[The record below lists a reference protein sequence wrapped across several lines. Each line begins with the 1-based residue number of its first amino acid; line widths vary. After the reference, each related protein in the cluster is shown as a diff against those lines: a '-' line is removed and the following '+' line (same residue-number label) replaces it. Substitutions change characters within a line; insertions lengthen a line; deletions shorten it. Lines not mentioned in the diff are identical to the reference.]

1 MGRKEELEIESERR
15 EGGGQPMSYE
25 KYGRFWAVYDEEE
38 KLIAL
43 TVYKKGA
50 EEIIRRLKR

>member
-1 MGRKEELEIESERR
+1 MGRKEELEIESESGKG
-15 EGGGQPMSYE
+15 EQPMSYE

-50 EEIIRRLKR
+50 LEVIRRLNR